1 MNREFGNVAPLHR
14 IEFNVQPEEDLGPS
28 VQIYGHG
35 NGKVIV
41 SSLNL
46 LSNLRRDALAEKLLT
61 NLFSYAKQIMPAEL
75 ATEQPDDAET
85 LRFEQTSYND
95 CMTKFVRRTTLAP

>member
-1 MNREFGNVAPLHR
+1 
-14 IEFNVQPEEDLGPS
+14 
-28 VQIYGHG
+28 
-35 NGKVIV
+35 VIV

-61 NLFSYAKQIMPAEL
+61 NLVSYAKQIMPAEL